1 MIEEIFPW
9 GDPPRLSGEGF
20 NLTSVVVGPLFTNCY
35 ILTCGNHE
43 ALVIDPGGDAEV
55 IIELLRRSGLQLRY
69 ILATHAHFDHVGA
82 IKALQEVFGG
92 ETLLH
97 RADLPL
103 LENLAAQ
110 GPSFGIRVGPVPRID
125 RFVEEGELLS
135 LGKGNDQIQVIHT
148 PGHSPGGISLIAF
161 GMAFV
166 GDTLFA
172 GSIGRTD
179 LPGGCH
185 EVLLDSIRRK
195 LLSLEDRVLVFPGH
209 GEVTTIGQERGTNPF
224 LRGGEDG

>member
-1 MIEEIFPW
+1 VIEKVFPS
-9 GDPPRLSGEGF
+9 GDLLQLAGEGF
-20 NLTSVVVGPLFTNCY
+20 KLTSLVVGPLLTNCY
-35 ILTCGNHE
+35 ILTCGDHE
-43 ALVIDPGGDAEV
+43 ALVIDPGGDAEA
-55 IIELLRRSGLQLRY
+55 IIESLRRSGLQVRY

-82 IKALQEVFGG
+82 IKALQDAFEG

-103 LENLAAQ
+103 LENLVAQ
-110 GPSFGIRVGPVPRID
+110 GASFGIRPGPVPRVD

-135 LGKGNDQIQVIHT
+135 LGRANDRIQVIHT
-148 PGHSPGGISLIAF
+148 PGHSPGGISFVAL

-185 EVLLDSIRRK
+185 QVLLDSIRRK

-209 GEVTTIGQERGTNPF
+209 GEVTTIGQERKTNPF
-224 LRGGEDG
+224 LREGDG